1 MSTERKKTKNVTGQ
15 VVSSAMDKTIVVSA
29 ERFVKHPRYGK
40 YIKRSTKYK
49 AHDEANT
56 ARVGDKVT
64 IEEARPISKT
74 KRWKLVTILTRSPE
88 E

>member
-1 MSTERKKTKNVTGQ
+1 MSIERKKSKNVTGK

-40 YIKRSTKYK
+40 YIKRSSKYK

-74 KRWKLVTILTRSPE
+74 KRWRLVNILERAPGE
-88 E
+88 

>member
-15 VVSSAMDKTIVVSA
+15 VVSSTMDKTIVVSA

-40 YIKRSTKYK
+40 YIKKSTKYK

>member
-15 VVSSAMDKTIVVSA
+15 VVSSTMDKTIVVSA

-74 KRWKLVTILTRSPE
+74 KRWKLVTILTPSPE